1 MSWRQ
6 RFGCQS
12 SRKSGSAGS
21 PVESRRKSARSS
33 RNASPD
39 RRAARTAVE
48 PPVARS
54 YSSSPSTTLI
64 VVSNDVRVE
73 PLARSQFQP
82 PSGCRSPSRRSTI
95 GRDVDAEVGAV
106 GDRAAVDALLDLALP
121 ERLAALVPAGVLADQ
136 RHRGPGARRGGVEA
150 ELAELAQREVGGR
163 PGLALRLP
171 RLAGEAGRHER
182 PAGPLAVRVAMREQ
196 PRAPAL
202 GLDAGALR
210 RPFGLGRVHEVAHD
224 LPADRRVRVEQ
235 PVDDGVGRGHGRRD
249 SPGRRAFN
257 RPAGAAA
264 VGRLEPRPASV
275 YRAGLPNREHN
286 ETPWPP
292 AFVARGARP
301 ARGEA
306 T

>member
-1 MSWRQ
+1 MHSSTSPCQNGWPPSSQ
-6 RFGCQS
+6 RAFAPTS
-12 SRKSGSAGS
+12 ATVARAPAEAGS
-21 PVESRRKSARSS
+21 RPNSRSWLSAKWV
-33 RNASPD
+33 
-39 RRAARTAVE
+39 AVQGW
-48 PPVARS
+48 
-54 YSSSPSTTLI
+54 PS
-64 VVSNDVRVE
+64 
-73 PLARSQFQP
+73 
-82 PSGCRSPSRRSTI
+82 C
-95 GRDVDAEVGAV
+95 
-106 GDRAAVDALLDLALP
+106 
-121 ERLAALVPAGVLADQ
+121 
-136 RHRGPGARRGGVEA
+136 
-150 ELAELAQREVGGR
+150 
-163 PGLALRLP
+163 LP

-210 RPFGLGRVHEVAHD
+210 RPFGLGRVHQVAQH

-235 PVDDGVGRGHGRRD
+235 PVDDGTGRGHGRRD